1 MAKLERRKRNRENRK
16 RKSFIVI
23 ACEGKNKTETIYF
36 NNYCSKK
43 CIIKFSTGIHT
54 NPLGMVNDLI
64 KYMKN
69 EDISKE
75 NGDKVYLLID
85 TDVNENKNDQIEKV
99 KQICDANG
107 IELIT
112 STPTFEVWYLLH
124 FGYMTKVFQSSK
136 QVKQKLQEKIN
147 DYTENLNVYPI
158 ISKKTEKAIQ
168 NAKKLEKFHLQD
180 EKTLYLDESN
190 PYTSVYKIIEE
201 IEKRECNN

>member
-1 MAKLERRKRNRENRK
+1 
-16 RKSFIVI
+16 
-23 ACEGKNKTETIYF
+23 
-36 NNYCSKK
+36 
-43 CIIKFSTGIHT
+43 
-54 NPLGMVNDLI
+54 MVNDLI

-136 QVKQKLQEKIN
+136 QVKQKLQEKIK
-147 DYTENLNVYPI
+147 DYTENFNVYPI
-158 ISKKTEKAIQ
+158 INKKTEKAIQ

-180 EKTLYLDESN
+180 EKTLYSDESN

-201 IEKRECNN
+201 IKKRECNN